1 MCMRSILLTE
11 SMLYDARDYAKLL
24 FSNREKRFV
33 QPEVRLQKLIDDYT
47 AAGEPIEYI
56 NYLKKVKRCRFAL
69 NALHPDMFE
78 HVHDRY
84 FDSNTLNLS
93 AKFRRGKVEKS
104 FADWL
109 VWALRFEDVRHEPYL
124 LKHFHNLGIKTCV
137 YCNAQFAVT
146 IDKASGKYI
155 GHYDLDHNLP
165 KSRYPFLATNFF
177 NLVPCCGHCN
187 SAKKNADVK
196 FKLYQTNRQ
205 QLELLSFEID
215 ESKLVRYLTT
225 LDRDDIDVRLKDLLR
240 YPVGQKTMAE
250 IFNERFHIDNLCKEH
265 RDVIEELLWKYKIY
279 NQSYISMLEQQFSL
293 LFPSDVSFNRFF
305 LGNYDRPEEIHK
317 RPLAKLIQD
326 IARQLDMIM

>member
-1 MCMRSILLTE
+1 MRSILLTD
-11 SMLYDARDYAKLL
+11 SMLSDARVYAKRL
-24 FSNREKRFV
+24 FTDRDNRFI
-33 QPEVRLQKLIDDYT
+33 QPDVKLQTLIDEYT
-47 AAGEPIEYI
+47 VAGQPVGYI
-56 NYLKKVKRCRFAL
+56 NYLKKVKQCRLAL
-69 NALHPDMFE
+69 NALHPDKFE
-78 HVHDRY
+78 DVHDRH
-84 FDSNTLNLS
+84 FNSNTLNLS
-93 AKFRRGKVEKS
+93 AKFRRGNVEKS
-104 FADWL
+104 FADWV

-124 LKHFHNLGIKTCV
+124 LKHFHDLGIKSCV

-165 KSRYPFLATNFF
+165 KAKYPFLATNFF

-187 SAKKNADVK
+187 STKNNTDIG
-196 FKLYQTNRQ
+196 FRLYLTEEQD
-205 QLELLSFEID
+205 LEPLRFEID

-225 LDRDDIDVRLKDLLR
+225 LDRDDIDVRLKDLKR
-240 YPVGQKTMAE
+240 YLAGVTTMAE
-250 IFNERFHIDNLCKEH
+250 IFNERFHIDSLCKEH

-293 LFPSDVSFNRFF
+293 LFPNDVNFNRFL
-305 LGNYDRPEEIHK
+305 LGNYDRPEDVHK

>member
-1 MCMRSILLTE
+1 MRSILLTE
-11 SMLYDARDYAKLL
+11 SMLSDARTYAKRL
-24 FSNREKRFV
+24 FTDRDNRFI
-33 QPEVRLQKLIDDYT
+33 QPDVKLQTLIDDYS
-47 AAGEPIEYI
+47 AAGQPAVYI
-56 NYLKKVKRCRFAL
+56 NYLKKVKRCRLAL
-69 NALHPDMFE
+69 NALHPDKFDD
-78 HVHDRY
+78 VHNRY
-84 FDSNTLNLS
+84 FNSNTLNLS
-93 AKFRRGKVEKS
+93 VKFRRGNVEKS
-104 FADWL
+104 FADWI

-124 LKHFHNLGIKTCV
+124 LKHFYNLGIKSCV

-165 KSRYPFLATNFF
+165 KAKYPFLATNFF

-187 SAKKNADVK
+187 STKNNADIG
-196 FKLYQTNRQ
+196 FRLYLTDEQN
-205 QLELLSFEID
+205 LEPLRFEID

-225 LDRDDIDVRLKDLLR
+225 LDRDDIEVRLKNLKR
-240 YPVGQKTMAE
+240 YLVGVKTMAE

-279 NQSYISMLEQQFSL
+279 NQSYISMLEEQFCL
-293 LFPSDVSFNRFF
+293 LFPDDLKFNRFL
-305 LGNYDRPEEIHK
+305 LGNYDRPEDIHK

>member
-1 MCMRSILLTE
+1 MRSILLTDT
-11 SMLYDARDYAKLL
+11 MLSDARGYAMQL
-24 FSNREKRFV
+24 FSDRNGRFE
-33 QPEVRLQKLIDDYT
+33 QPEARLQRLIDDYT
-47 AAGEPIEYI
+47 AADQPKGYI
-56 NYLKKVKRCRFAL
+56 NYLKKLKRCRLAL
-69 NALHPDMFE
+69 NALHPDKFE
-78 HVHDRY
+78 DVRNRY
-84 FDSNTLNLS
+84 FNLNTLNLS
-93 AKFRRGKVEKS
+93 AKFRRGNVEKS
-104 FADWL
+104 FADWV

-124 LKHFHNLGIKTCV
+124 LKHFYNLGIKSCV

-165 KSRYPFLATNFF
+165 KAKYPFLATNFF

-187 SAKKNADVK
+187 STKNNADIG
-196 FKLYQTNRQ
+196 FRLYLTDEQN
-205 QLELLSFEID
+205 LEPLRFEID
-215 ESKLVRYLTT
+215 DLKLVRYLTT
-225 LDRDDIDVRLKDLLR
+225 LERDDIDVRLKDLKR
-240 YPVGQKTMAE
+240 YPAGVKTMAE

-293 LFPSDVSFNRFF
+293 LFPSDVNFNRFL
-305 LGNYDRPEEIHK
+305 LGNYDRPEDIHK

>member
-1 MCMRSILLTE
+1 MRSILLTDT
-11 SMLYDARDYAKLL
+11 MLSDARGYAKRL
-24 FSNREKRFV
+24 FTDRDNRFI
-33 QPEVRLQKLIDDYT
+33 QPDVKLQALIDDYS
-47 AAGEPIEYI
+47 AAGQPAGYI
-56 NYLKKVKRCRFAL
+56 SYLKKVKQCRLAL
-69 NALHPDMFE
+69 NALHPDKFE
-78 HVHDRY
+78 DVHNRY
-84 FDSNTLNLS
+84 FNSNTLNLS
-93 AKFRRGKVEKS
+93 AKFRRGNVEKS
-104 FADWL
+104 FADWV

-124 LKHFHNLGIKTCV
+124 LKHFHELGIKSCV

-165 KSRYPFLATNFF
+165 KAKYPFLATNFF

-187 SAKKNADVK
+187 STKNNADIR
-196 FKLYQTNRQ
+196 FRLYLTDEQN
-205 QLELLSFEID
+205 LEPLCFEID

-225 LDRDDIDVRLKDLLR
+225 LDCDDIDVHLKDLQR
-240 YPVGQKTMAE
+240 YPAGVKTMAE
-250 IFNERFHIDNLCKEH
+250 IFNERFHIDSLCKEH

-293 LFPSDVSFNRFF
+293 LFPNDVNFNRFL
-305 LGNYDRPEEIHK
+305 LGNYDRPEDIHK